1 MGGTTRTGKLPLR
14 LLQPTM
20 QLAWKR
26 IASAVTKPIASKP
39 LSAALDKAQLAQLLV
54 TAEDASGRAH
64 LQLLQQPAAGA
75 WLLAR
80 PSPALGLDLD
90 SAFFRVLLRLRLRI
104 PVASS
109 DGYCPLCDG
118 IADRFGDHARACPCG
133 GDRTKRHNRLRTVL
147 AAKATAAGLSPE
159 VEKMGLLPERPEEL
173 GASEV
178 GRPSVSQR
186 RPADVYLPNWG
197 AYGPAA
203 MDLAATSGMR
213 GSVLATSAGDGAS
226 AAANYEIRKKIHHN
240 TAQLC
245 AGQGLQFIPL
255 VVEACGGGW
264 GPTAVATFRKLG
276 ALHASRLGMSASDGA
291 EQLFQA
297 LSVALQRENAR
308 AVLRRLAES
317 FDSVPSLAEP

>member
-1 MGGTTRTGKLPLR
+1 VTT
-14 LLQPTM
+14 
-20 QLAWKR
+20 
-26 IASAVTKPIASKP
+26 
-39 LSAALDKAQLAQLLV
+39 
-54 TAEDASGRAH
+54 EDASGRAH

-197 AYGPAA
+197 AYGLAA

-264 GPTAVATFRKLG
+264 GPTAVATSENWALCTLLDLG
-276 ALHASRLGMSASDGA
+276 C
-291 EQLFQA
+291 
-297 LSVALQRENAR
+297 
-308 AVLRRLAES
+308 LRVMGRTTFPS
-317 FDSVPSLAEP
+317 FVCCPAT